1 MNVAA
6 TLNGIN
12 VIIVEMIPSQTVGTF
27 YMIYVSLVDDNLYM
41 AEVDRM
47 TNLEWGDIG
56 NALATNVT
64 AVDGVAI

>member
-12 VIIVEMIPSQTVGTF
+12 VIIVEMIPSQPVGSF
-27 YMIYVSLVDDNLYM
+27 HIIYVNLVDNNLYM
-41 AEVDRM
+41 AQVERM
-47 TNLEWGDIG
+47 DNLNWEDLD
-56 NALATNVT
+56 NTLATNVT